1 MKKQN
6 RIAFLN
12 MLSTLLLRGLSIV
25 TSAIFSRLL
34 GTNGYGV
41 LSTYNVWVS
50 VAAITGTLQTSGTLV
65 NAENKMK
72 NSSLFFASENNFLAS
87 VSLIRLN
94 STKW

>member
-1 MKKQN
+1 MKSDGIMKKQN

-65 NAENKMK
+65 NARVEYPP
-72 NSSLFFASENNFLAS
+72 AANFYSAPAPLRS
-87 VSLIRLN
+87 REQE
-94 STKW
+94 